1 MPSTTRILVG
11 DFAIGGLFLLST
23 LFFATTTTDWWL
35 IPAVVGQTVGCVL
48 FLYLC
53 EHGTPRGSL
62 VVFSLQVGVTV
73 AVTVLDAPIAAGME
87 FALFV
92 GLGVGL
98 LGYRFV
104 YGILRPVPDR
114 RIANARQRPSTNSF
128 YR

>member
-11 DFAIGGLFLLST
+11 DFAIAGLFLLST
-23 LFFATTTTDWWL
+23 LFFVTTPKWWM

-62 VVFSLQVGVTV
+62 VVFSLQVGVTI

-87 FALFV
+87 FALVV

-98 LGYRFV
+98 LGYRLV
-104 YGILRPVPDR
+104 YGVLRPIPDR
-114 RIANARQRPSTNSF
+114 RVANARQSRSTPSF